1 MNGNLLKAKIVEK
14 GYTQQKLAKEV
25 GMSGNSMY
33 RKVAGKREFTLSEVV
48 AICDVLEIHNP
59 VEIFFEG

>member
-25 GMSGNSMY
+25 GMSGNSMN

-48 AICDVLEIHNP
+48 AICDVLEIRNP
-59 VEIFFEG
+59 VEIFFKG

>member
-25 GMSGNSMY
+25 GMSGNSMN

-48 AICDVLEIHNP
+48 AICDVLEIRNP